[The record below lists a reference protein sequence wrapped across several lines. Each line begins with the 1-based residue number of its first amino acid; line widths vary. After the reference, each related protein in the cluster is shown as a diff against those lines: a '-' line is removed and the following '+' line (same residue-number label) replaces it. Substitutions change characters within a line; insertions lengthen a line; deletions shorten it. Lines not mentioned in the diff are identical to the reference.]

1 MGTYARWLSGIK
13 GTNEDTH
20 VNPVIPH
27 VSLGIKYGYTWILL
41 VCLDDWVLEL
51 KFRVT
56 PTQHPDLTEFH
67 VEP

>member
-27 VSLGIKYGYTWILL
+27 VSLGIKYHSTWILL
-41 VCLDDWVLEL
+41 DFLDDLVLEL
-51 KFRVT
+51 SSASL
-56 PTQHPDLTEFH
+56 PPNILI
-67 VEP
+67 